1 MSEELLQYK
10 CPNCGGQVEFNSQ
23 TQNMKCPY
31 CDSEFAVESLH
42 AMDESLQDEKP
53 DDMQW
58 NTGSSSEWTDSDT
71 EGMRSYLCQSCGGE
85 IVCDEHTA
93 ASACPYCG
101 NPVVMTGNL
110 AGTLKPDLVIPFKID
125 KKAAKEALKRHTT
138 GKKLLPK
145 IFSDENHLEEIQG
158 IYVPFWLFDADADV
172 QLRFKGTKN
181 RIWSDHNYNYTE
193 TQFYSV
199 QRGGS
204 MSFAAVPV
212 DSSAKMPDDLM
223 ESIEP
228 YDMKDAVDFRTAYLS
243 GYLAEKYG
251 STADECIPRANER
264 VKKTA
269 QAVFQ
274 SQAQG
279 YTTLIPEQ
287 TNVQLRNG
295 TVKYVLLPVWI
306 LHTKWNDETYT
317 FAMNGQTGKFV
328 GNLPMD
334 KSAYWKWRLGLTAAF
349 GAAIYLLMQFMF

>member
-10 CPNCGGQVEFNSQ
+10 CPNCGGQVEFDSQ
-23 TQNMKCPY
+23 SQNMKCPY
-31 CDSEFAVESLH
+31 CDSEFSVESMQ
-42 AMDESLQDEKP
+42 AMDASLADEKP

-58 NTGSSSEWTDSDT
+58 NTDTVGEWSDDDAD
-71 EGMRSYLCQSCGGE
+71 GMRSYVCQSCGGE
-85 IVCDEHTA
+85 IVCEEHTA

-101 NPVVMTGNL
+101 NPIVVTGSVT
-110 AGTLKPDLVIPFKID
+110 GTLKPDLVIPFKID
-125 KKAAKEALKRHTT
+125 KKAAKEALIRHCT

-145 IFSDENHLEEIQG
+145 IFLDENHLEEIQG

-181 RIWSDHNYNYTE
+181 RVWSDRSYTYTE
-193 TQFYSV
+193 TQYYSV

-204 MSFAAVPV
+204 MSFTGVPV

-228 YDMKDAVDFRTAYLS
+228 YNLADAVDFKTAYLS

-251 STADECIPRANER
+251 TTADECVPRANER
-264 VKKTA
+264 ARQTA
-269 QAVFQ
+269 QAVFR

-279 YTTLIPEQ
+279 YTSLIPEQ
-287 TNVQLRNG
+287 TNIQLKNG
-295 TVKYVLLPVWI
+295 TVKYVLLPVWL

-317 FAMNGQTGKFV
+317 FAMNGQTGKMT
-328 GNLPMD
+328 GSLPVCP
-334 KSAYWKWRLGLTAAF
+334 KRTALWFSGIFA
-349 GAAIYLLMQFMF
+349 GVTLIASLAQFIFS

>member
-10 CPNCGGQVEFNSQ
+10 CPNCGGQVEFDSK

-42 AMDESLQDEKP
+42 DMDESIKDEKP

-58 NTGSSSEWTDSDT
+58 NTDEISEWSSADAD
-71 EGMRSYLCQSCGGE
+71 GMCSYICQSCGGE
-85 IVCDEHTA
+85 IVCEEHTA

-110 AGTLKPDLVIPFKID
+110 TGTCKPDLVIPFKID

-138 GKKLLPK
+138 GKKFLPK
-145 IFSDENHLEEIQG
+145 IFADENHLEEIQG

-181 RIWSDHNYNYTE
+181 RIWSDRNYTYTE
-193 TQFYSV
+193 TQYYSV
-199 QRGGS
+199 QRGGT
-204 MSFAAVPV
+204 MSFTGVPV
-212 DSSAKMPDDLM
+212 DSSTKMPDDLM

-228 YDMKDAVDFRTAYLS
+228 YNIADAVDFKTAYLS

-251 STADECIPRANER
+251 ASADECIPRANER
-264 VKKTA
+264 AKQTA

-287 TNVQLRNG
+287 TNIQLLNG
-295 TVKYVLLPVWI
+295 SVRYVLLPVWL
-306 LHTKWNDETYT
+306 LHTKWNGKTYT

-334 KSAYWKWRLGLTAAF
+334 KKAYWTWRLGLTAVLTAV
-349 GAAIYLLMQFMF
+349 IYLLMQFMF